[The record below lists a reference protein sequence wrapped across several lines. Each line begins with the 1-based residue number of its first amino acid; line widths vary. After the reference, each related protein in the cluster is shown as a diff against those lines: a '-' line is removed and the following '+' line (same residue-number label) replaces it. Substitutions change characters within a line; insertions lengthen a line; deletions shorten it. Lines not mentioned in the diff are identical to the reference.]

1 MRFKKAGL
9 SLMLSSIMIFSTVG
23 SAFAISNPLSYSGSM
38 EKMQQ
43 LKVIDKATKGED
55 GLVTRGQ
62 LAKAIAIADGLS
74 STASNLNG
82 TTIFPDIAANG
93 ALSGYVNGV
102 VGIGLMFGTP
112 DGLFHPEQYVT
123 MAEMD
128 TIMVRMLGYTDTDAE
143 LAKLSWPNNYI
154 QQAYKLGLT
163 TDIAT
168 NKSDKL
174 TYKVAAVMFDR
185 LFSTLIKD
193 SQTVYFSDK
202 YFEDEYL
209 NTDITGTLKEV
220 TVVGNSKT
228 SDNLSDNQVLLA
240 INGIPSTT
248 PYTVNSNAGDVELGV
263 KYKLYIDGA
272 NITKVSVTENSTE
285 NYAVTSVTSSLIA
298 YKDDND
304 VAHTMSLPKANLY
317 YYHGAYVDY
326 AVAVKA
332 VKAYSSII
340 LTNKSDNSGYDY
352 GVIIDPNYGAP
363 QIYKADNAGLLS
375 QIKNTKYS
383 YIYRSSTMNGSD
395 YIKEYNLNAYDVVY
409 FVSDIWNKNTFIYVN
424 DKVVIGTI
432 TAFTPDMINPTG
444 LTINGVN
451 YEFSKYFNKS
461 RINNYD
467 GNIGSFSTNVTIR
480 DFKTLLLGLDGK
492 IVDIY

>member
-1 MRFKKAGL
+1 MKFKKVGL
-9 SLMLSSIMIFSTVG
+9 SLMLAGVMILSTVG
-23 SAFAISNPLSYSGSM
+23 SSQVFAISSPLSYAGSM

-74 STASNLNG
+74 STSSNLNG
-82 TTIFPDIAANG
+82 TTIFPDIKANSDI
-93 ALSGYVNGV
+93 SGYVNGV
-102 VGIGLMFGTP
+102 VGVGLMFGTP

-128 TIMVRMLGYTDTDAE
+128 TIMVRLLGYTDTDPD
-143 LAKLSWPNNYI
+143 LSKLSWPNNYI

-163 TDIAT
+163 TDITAK
-168 NKSDKL
+168 KSDKL
-174 TYKVAAVMFDR
+174 TYKVAAVLFDR
-185 LFSTLIKD
+185 LFSTLIKG
-193 SQTVYFSDK
+193 SQTEYFSDK

-209 NTDITGTLKEV
+209 NTEITGSLKEV

-228 SDNLSDNQVLLA
+228 SDDLLDNQVYLA
-240 INGIPSTT
+240 GQGLTSLTK
-248 PYTVNSNAGDVELGV
+248 YTVNSNAGEIELGV
-263 KYKLYIDGA
+263 KYKLYIDGST
-272 NITKVSVTENSTE
+272 ITKVSVKENSTE

-304 VAHTMSLPKANLY
+304 VAHTMSLPKASLY

-326 AVAVKA
+326 EVAVKA
-332 VKAYSSII
+332 VRAYSSII
-340 LTNKSDNSGYDY
+340 LTNKSDKSGYDY
-352 GVIIDPNYGAP
+352 GIIVDANFGKP
-363 QIYKADNAGLLS
+363 QVYKNDNAALLD
-375 QIKNTKYS
+375 QLRNTKYS
-383 YIYRSSTMNGSD
+383 YIYRGANIQESQ
-395 YIKEYNLNAYDVVY
+395 LNAYDVVY

-432 TAFTPDMINPTG
+432 TEFTGDMLNPTG
-444 LTINGVN
+444 LTINNTN
-451 YEFSKYFNKS
+451 YTFGKYFN
-461 RINNYD
+461 RARLNNYD
-467 GNIGSFSTNVTIR
+467 GDIGNFLTNVNVK
-480 DFKTLLLGLDGK
+480 DFKTLILGVDGK